1 MTTCNRTHDTAP
13 YLLGSLSAAERRD
26 FEAHLPGCPDCTAT
40 LGELGGLPALLARV
54 PHDAFDD
61 DRPQADLPVED
72 PLPDTL
78 LPRLLRIVG
87 AEQRSA
93 RRRRI
98 LIGVAAS
105 VAAVIVGAA
114 SVVIVDATRS
124 ERATVA
130 AIGTT
135 QDASEVRVTLAP
147 EPGID
152 MSAYVLLKSHS
163 WGTSLETHCTY
174 TGRIAPDMYGP
185 SGGYQL
191 VVVDASGEAQTVSSW
206 QIIDGEGQIVPGSTW
221 MPSRQITAL
230 QVKNAQ
236 GVVVASASL

>member
-1 MTTCNRTHDTAP
+1 MNCQRAHDSAP

-26 FEAHLPGCPDCTAT
+26 FESHLPGCPDCTAT
-40 LGELGGLPALLARV
+40 LAELGGLPALLSRV

-61 DRPQADLPVED
+61 DRPQADLPFED

-78 LPRLLRIVG
+78 LPRLLRVVG
-87 AEQRSA
+87 AEQRAA

-98 LIGVAAS
+98 LIGAVAS

-124 ERATVA
+124 EPATVA
-130 AIGTT
+130 AIGAPHGGT
-135 QDASEVRVTLAP
+135 EVRVTLAA
-147 EPGID
+147 EPGIE

-191 VVVDASGEAQTVSSW
+191 VVVDASGDAETVSSW
-206 QIIDGEGQIVPGSTW
+206 QIVDGEGQIVPGSTW
-221 MPSRQITAL
+221 MPSRQISAL
-230 QVKNAQ
+230 QVTNTE
-236 GVVVASASL
+236 GVVVASATI